1 MGMFDNLLANLKAK
15 RKTIVL
21 TEGTDERILNAA
33 SRLLSEDLM
42 DVILC
47 GNVNDVKEA
56 AKKGN
61 YDISRA
67 TILDPENYEGF
78 DEMVSTM
85 VELRKGKMT
94 AEECAA
100 LLKKSNYFGTMLVK
114 MGKADSLLGG
124 ATYSTADTVRPA
136 LQLVKTKKGANLVS
150 SCFILVREKDGK
162 EEKLAMGDC
171 AINISYEDTV
181 DKVTGEVKVKA
192 CDKLAEVAVET
203 AKTAKFF
210 GIDPRV
216 AVLSF
221 STYGS
226 GKGGTVQLSHD
237 AVIAAREKDP
247 SLVIDGEFQFDAAV
261 SPVVAKTKCPDSKV
275 AGQANTFIFPLIE
288 AGNIGYKIAQR
299 LGGYEAYGP
308 ILQGL
313 NAPIN
318 DLSRGC
324 NADEVYKMAI
334 ITAGMAE

>member
-1 MGMFDNLLANLKAK
+1 MGMFDKLLESLAAS
-15 RKTIVL
+15 RKTIVF
-21 TEGTDERILNAA
+21 TEGTDARILDATA
-33 SRLLSEDLM
+33 RILKEDLM
-42 DVILC
+42 GVILC
-47 GNVNDVKEA
+47 GNVDDVKA
-56 AKKGN
+56 AAAEGG
-61 YDISRA
+61 YDIEGA
-67 TILDPENYEGF
+67 EILDPLTYEGM
-78 DEMVSTM
+78 EELVAMM

-94 AEECAA
+94 EDEVRE

-114 MGKADSLLGG
+114 AGKADALLGG

-136 LQLVKTKKGANLVS
+136 LQIIKTKPGSNLVS
-150 SCFILVREKDGK
+150 SSFILFREKDG
-162 EEKLAMGDC
+162 EEERIAMGDC
-171 AINISYEDTV
+171 AINLAYTDRL
-181 DKVTGEVKVKA
+181 DKEGNVVLSGA
-192 CDKLAEVAVET
+192 RQLAEVAVET
-203 AKTAKFF
+203 AKTASFF
-210 GIDPRV
+210 GIDPKV

-237 AVIAAREKDP
+237 AVIEARNIDP
-247 SLVIDGEFQFDAAV
+247 DLVIDGEFQFDAAV
-261 SPVVAKTKCPDSKV
+261 SADVAKTKCPDSKV

-334 ITAGMAE
+334 ITAGMA